1 MRAVYLDV
9 SNNAKPAII
18 DLKDDLNEF
27 YKLIKCDCI
36 DIVSRKIGNKYY
48 DIICDDNGLLVNRP
62 VVSAIDILNN
72 PALVGNLLIVGE
84 PTACGEMTELSTEEA
99 KMICDN
105 TCLCQRLTEKGLQF
119 YWVLRLNHCF

>member
-9 SNNAKPAII
+9 SNNAKPVII

-36 DIVSRKIGNKYY
+36 DIVSRKVGNKYF
-48 DIICDDNGLLVNRP
+48 DFICDDNGLLVNRP

-72 PALVGNLLIVGE
+72 PALVGNLLIVGDS
-84 PTACGEMTELSTEEA
+84 TAYGEMTELSAEEA

-105 TCLCQRLTEKGLQF
+105 ACLCQRLTEKGLQF